1 MDSPLIPS
9 TVLILTFTCPRMR
22 SAPFW
27 ICSSCRALQARYVAI
42 RRKTLVGGTRHF
54 GSAPLRADARKDEE
68 GKKEPGAMSR
78 RLSEMAEE
86 TMDTGSKSDRKM
98 MQDVGFSEDLKK
110 QLEQRIAQS
119 AFQTENQKAISV
131 ANIPVRPQLS
141 SILGFI

>member
-1 MDSPLIPS
+1 
-9 TVLILTFTCPRMR
+9 
-22 SAPFW
+22 
-27 ICSSCRALQARYVAI
+27 
-42 RRKTLVGGTRHF
+42 
-54 GSAPLRADARKDEE
+54 
-68 GKKEPGAMSR
+68 
-78 RLSEMAEE
+78 MAEE